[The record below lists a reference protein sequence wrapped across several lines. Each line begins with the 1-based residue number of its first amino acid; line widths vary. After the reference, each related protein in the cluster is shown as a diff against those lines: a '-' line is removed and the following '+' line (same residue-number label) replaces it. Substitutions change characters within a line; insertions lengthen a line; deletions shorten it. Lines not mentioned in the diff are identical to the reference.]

1 MTALSVRYFI
11 LVLKFRTWHRV
22 WNISSAIPII
32 EEEHN
37 YIIVG
42 DAGYGLSEV
51 WTKPF
56 SEAELNYEVARLRR
70 NLIYNN

>member
-1 MTALSVRYFI
+1 MTTLSVRYFI
-11 LVLKFRTWHRV
+11 YF
-22 WNISSAIPII
+22 
-32 EEEHN
+32 N

-56 SEAELNYEVARLRR
+56 SEAELNYEIDPAFLCH